1 LFLPVP
7 LALASRIELASGIL
21 CCGVVSLLQVES
33 RVCH

>member
-7 LALASRIELASGIL
+7 LALTSRIELASGIL
-21 CCGVVSLLQVES
+21 CCGVVLLLQVES